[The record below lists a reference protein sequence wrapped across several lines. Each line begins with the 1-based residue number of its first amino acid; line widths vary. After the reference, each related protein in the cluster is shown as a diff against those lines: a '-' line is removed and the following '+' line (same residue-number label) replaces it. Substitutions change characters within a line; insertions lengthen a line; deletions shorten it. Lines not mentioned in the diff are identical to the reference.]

1 MTMTNTDTAGGTL
14 LDKEI
19 LDLVI
24 VNKTIRDMSSID
36 FLHWVAK
43 KIDGVPTY
51 SAATQELVMAV
62 SHSPMSNS
70 MSDGEKIRL
79 IRKMQSINLQIP

>member
-1 MTMTNTDTAGGTL
+1 MTTL

-19 LDLVI
+19 LDTLI
-24 VNKTIRDMSSID
+24 VNRTIRDMTAID

-43 KIDGVPTY
+43 KIDGVPSY

-62 SHSPMSNS
+62 SHSPMSNN
-70 MSDGEKIRL
+70 MPDGEKIRL
-79 IRKMQSINLQIP
+79 VRKMQSINIQIP